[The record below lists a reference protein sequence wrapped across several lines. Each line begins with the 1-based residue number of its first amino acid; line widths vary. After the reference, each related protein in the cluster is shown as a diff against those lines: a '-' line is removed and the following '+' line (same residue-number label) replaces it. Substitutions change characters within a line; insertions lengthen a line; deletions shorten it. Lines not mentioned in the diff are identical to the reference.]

1 MSWFILIC
9 YIFFVYGMSV
19 IITQSIGPANIFFR
33 LRMWAEIVGPNFGL
47 LFRCMLCMPT
57 NVGWVFSLFNW
68 FLLPIPISPFNM
80 ILWGTNLWWLAMI
93 LDACFAGGV
102 CHILW
107 NIDDFI
113 DKSTPIFEDEFENS
127 DTDGR
132 KN

>member
-1 MSWFILIC
+1 MSWFILFC

-19 IITQSIGPANIFFR
+19 IITQSVGPANIFFR
-33 LRMWAEIVGPNFGL
+33 LRMWAESIGPNFGL

-57 NVGWVFSLFNW
+57 NIGWVFSLFNW

-80 ILWGTNLWWLAMI
+80 ILCGTNLWWLAMI

-107 NIDDFI
+107 NIDDYI
-113 DKSTPIFEDEFENS
+113 DKNTPIFEDEIE
-127 DTDGR
+127 
-132 KN
+132 KNDSNE